1 MNWIYKAC
9 ALWRDL
15 KAEDLSASSKGS
27 HGIVL
32 KKGFAQANT
41 PVISLW
47 QTNYLNSV
55 HKTKLL
61 SFTLPPKQLILW
73 NPIQLCTLDAF
84 TPRHSL
90 FIYGRPSGFQHLTED
105 FLTLFCKHIQSL
117 IPFYLWWAVV
127 QFCWFVCC
135 PTVTH
140 LLADCWSA
148 VYWQMADRIL
158 GELFFIFP

>member
-1 MNWIYKAC
+1 MLAG
-9 ALWRDL
+9 
-15 KAEDLSASSKGS
+15 KGPME
-27 HGIVL
+27 L
-32 KKGFAQANT
+32 YWKKGFAQANT
-41 PVISLW
+41 LLISLW
-47 QTNYLNSV
+47 QTKNYLNSV

-61 SFTLPPKQLILW
+61 SFTLQPKQLILW
-73 NPIQLCTLDAF
+73 NPRQQLCTLDAF

-90 FIYGRPSGFQHLTED
+90 FIYGRLSGFQHLTED
-105 FLTLFCKHIQSL
+105 FLTLLCKHIRSL
-117 IPFYLWWAVV
+117 IPFYLLWAVV

-140 LLADCWSA
+140 LLVECWST